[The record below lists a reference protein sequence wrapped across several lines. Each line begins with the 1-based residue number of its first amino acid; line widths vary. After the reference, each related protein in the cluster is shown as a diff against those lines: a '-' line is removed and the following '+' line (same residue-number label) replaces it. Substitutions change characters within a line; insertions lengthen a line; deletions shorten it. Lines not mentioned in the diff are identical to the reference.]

1 MATRSY
7 TRQQLGMDID
17 GEKYYLP
24 FETSVTEDEI
34 MEKTV
39 ELFSNADIYER
50 KLYTDLV
57 KKPAVFIN
65 QYHKIE
71 MQCLYEGNDGY
82 YSFAVVLEVFRLN
95 DEKHVHDKSW
105 MIAMMIEQDKGA
117 LLEEL
122 IELKTIP
129 KMHAALR
136 LVKYSCL
143 R

>member
-7 TRQQLGMDID
+7 TRQELSMEID
-17 GEKYYLP
+17 GAKYYLP

-39 ELFSNADIYER
+39 ALFSEADIYER

-65 QYHKIE
+65 KYNQIE
-71 MQCLYEGNDGY
+71 MQCLYGGNDGY
-82 YSFAVVLEVFRLN
+82 YSFAVVSKVFRLN
-95 DEKHVHDKSW
+95 DEKHVNHKSW
-105 MIAMMIEQDKGA
+105 MIAMTIEQDQGA

-129 KMHAALR
+129 KMQVALT
-136 LVKYSCL
+136 LAKYSYAS
-143 R
+143 